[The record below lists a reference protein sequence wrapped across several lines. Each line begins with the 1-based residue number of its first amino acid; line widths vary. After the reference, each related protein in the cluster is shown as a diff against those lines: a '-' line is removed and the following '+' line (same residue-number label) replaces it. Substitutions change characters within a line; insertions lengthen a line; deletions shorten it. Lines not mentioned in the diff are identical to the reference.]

1 MYKVILILDKF
12 FLKHE
17 VVKVTTPPPPPP
29 PRRPRHPQGKTT
41 LKQKARKLIL

>member
-17 VVKVTTPPPPPP
+17 GGVGGQSDPLL
-29 PRRPRHPQGKTT
+29 PRHPQGKTT
-41 LKQKARKLIL
+41 LKQKAQKLIL